1 MLIVFPVSSSDRVRP
16 QKLRHIITQFQ
27 DHGTFRKFLEVIG
40 EAVVQDSVAYFNTA
54 QLMSSRAEFQDKVR
68 SEIRQQ
74 HGKMNCDVADI
85 QVENIRLPRVYES
98 SVSLRV
104 NEVLH

>member
-1 MLIVFPVSSSDRVRP
+1 MAKNGSTLVFRVRP
-16 QKLRHIITQFQ
+16 QKLRVIVTQFQ
-27 DHGTFRKFLEVIG
+27 DHDTFRTFLEVIG
-40 EAVVQDSVAYFNTA
+40 EAVVQDSVAYFNTS

-74 HGKMNCDVADI
+74 HGRMNCDVADI

-98 SVSLRV
+98 SVSYFSRFSL
-104 NEVLH
+104 